1 MIGMSMEHWSHF
13 LISSRAPLII
23 NTIIT
28 LFFDLVLW
36 KLWIDLPKSQ
46 YNRNFLNRR
55 RLEPFTTLRT
65 FIMAI
70 TFGSTV
76 GICLR
81 LGLTANIVADIL
93 SANSSLVQLF
103 SFYLASIEPE
113 DPSDSIL
120 KKLWRKLGDLL
131 LPESQTQPV

>member
-1 MIGMSMEHWSHF
+1 
-13 LISSRAPLII
+13 
-23 NTIIT
+23 
-28 LFFDLVLW
+28 
-36 KLWIDLPKSQ
+36 
-46 YNRNFLNRR
+46 
-55 RLEPFTTLRT
+55 
-65 FIMAI
+65 MAI